1 MLVNSRVSKCS
12 CLLPSHS
19 AAKYILGPNPSSLS
33 RPHPCLLPLP
43 PFSRWRRGFQARPGT
58 SPRRGRLSLAS
69 ASAPPPSPS
78 FPAVAARLPGEAGHG
93 APARPPL
100 GAAAT
105 RRGGAPRGG
114 GHSREHAPTADAGLA
129 STPGSSRSLLPR
141 SSGRGCEARALP
153 GAAWWRGSPPAQVS
167 SSSGDFGP
175 DIHGSGAF
183 ALRFLD
189 SESGCVQHGSPG
201 EEGPRRGGLWCGGP
215 GARGPWCGRG
225 RPNNHPS
232 RSAGDSVLNT

>member
-1 MLVNSRVSKCS
+1 MNGAPVSSRATPRPNIYWVQTLALSRVRIRASSLSLLSRGGGAASKRGRA
-12 CLLPSHS
+12 PRPGE
-19 AAKYILGPNPSSLS
+19 AGSLS
-33 RPHPCLLPLP
+33 RPHPRLLPLP
-43 PFSRWRRGFQARPGT
+43 PFPRWRRGFQARPGT
-58 SPRRGRLSLAS
+58 APRRGR
-69 ASAPPPSPS
+69 PQ
-78 FPAVAARLPGEAGHG
+78 
-93 APARPPL
+93 ARPQP
-100 GAAAT
+100 GAAAPRVAAAT
-105 RRGGAPRGG
+105 AASTPQRRTQAW
-114 GHSREHAPTADAGLA
+114 A

-141 SSGRGCEARALP
+141 SSGRGCKARALP

-189 SESGCVQHGSPG
+189 SESSCVQHGSPG